1 MSNANLL
8 KHHFLMSMPS
18 LESDYFS
25 NSLIYLCEHSEEGA
39 MGIVVN
45 KPHDIP
51 MDEILEQLEL
61 PENSPLNYQ
70 PVYQGGPVSEEHGF
84 ILHRQGEQAWK
95 SSLHLPEQLTLTT
108 SLDVLE
114 AISRGEGPE
123 HYLFALGYA
132 GWGPG
137 QLDEEMSQNLWLSS
151 PANLD
156 ILFDVEP
163 EFRLSSA
170 ASTLGVDLNLIS
182 AKAGH
187 A

>member
-1 MSNANLL
+1 MSDTNLL

-25 NSLIYLCEHSEEGA
+25 NSLIYLCEHNDEGA
-39 MGIVVN
+39 MGIVVS

-51 MDEILEQLEL
+51 MDEILDQLEL
-61 PENSPLNYQ
+61 PENSPLNFQ

-95 SSLHLPEQLTLTT
+95 ASLHLPEQLTLTT

-123 HYLFALGYA
+123 QYLFALGYA

-156 ILFDVEP
+156 ILFNVDP

-170 ASTLGVDLNLIS
+170 ASLLGVDLNLIS
-182 AKAGH
+182 AQAGH